1 MPLKLAKSGVLMF
14 QIRSGVVVFL
24 NSVFH
29 FCFKMKLKLVCSYI
43 YVPASMLVLPSL
55 PIVIST
61 YQHRNTYFCIAV
73 TEFSG

>member
-1 MPLKLAKSGVLMF
+1 MPLKIAKSGVLMF

-43 YVPASMLVLPSL
+43 YICTRFYARAAF
-55 PIVIST
+55 T
-61 YQHRNTYFCIAV
+61 ANRN
-73 TEFSG
+73 

>member
-29 FCFKMKLKLVCSYI
+29 FCFKMKLKLVCSY
-43 YVPASMLVLPSL
+43 VPASMLVLPSL

-61 YQHRNTYFCIAV
+61 YQHINTYFCIAV